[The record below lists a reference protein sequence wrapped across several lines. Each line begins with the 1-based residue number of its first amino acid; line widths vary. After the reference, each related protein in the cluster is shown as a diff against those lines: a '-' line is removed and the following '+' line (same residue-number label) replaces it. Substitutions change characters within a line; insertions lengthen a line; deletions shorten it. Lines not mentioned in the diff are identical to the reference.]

1 MPKLIKITSDISFKR
16 NDISI
21 PMKDKEDMIPISEY
35 NRFIGKAE
43 KELHDRLDELIRI
56 QRLIHVLK
64 SKVKQLEEENSLESK
79 TCQDIINQIN
89 LLEQLRRRSS
99 LFLVQV
105 NRSLNYIE
113 PKSSTKQKEGINEMK
128 NNADNKIHDIS
139 LYKKAEV
146 IHNKK
151 ENIEN
156 PYQCDNH
163 LINNNNDNNNNDNN
177 NKRITNMKAKE
188 ETKLT
193 LRRKPKRRTKPNP
206 TFCTSNNKC
215 KIHKRVSVTV
225 TNTPVI
231 QKVIQKFKETK
242 IKVNS
247 HESDFSPPY
256 HGNKNYITY
265 EFQ

>member
-1 MPKLIKITSDISFKR
+1 MPKLTKITSDISFKR

-21 PMKDKEDMIPISEY
+21 PMKDKDMIPISEY

-56 QRLIHVLK
+56 QKLIHILK
-64 SKVKQLEEENSLESK
+64 SKVKQLKEENSLESK

-128 NNADNKIHDIS
+128 NNADDKIHDIN

-146 IHNKK
+146 SHNKK

-156 PYQCDNH
+156 PYQYDNNNNDNNNND
-163 LINNNNDNNNNDNN
+163 NNNNDNNNNDNN

-231 QKVIQKFKETK
+231 QKC
-242 IKVNS
+242 
-247 HESDFSPPY
+247 
-256 HGNKNYITY
+256 
-265 EFQ
+265 

>member
-1 MPKLIKITSDISFKR
+1 MPKLTKITSDISFKR

-56 QRLIHVLK
+56 QKLIHVLK
-64 SKVKQLEEENSLESK
+64 LKVKQLKEENSLESK

-113 PKSSTKQKEGINEMK
+113 PKSSTKRKEGINEMK
-128 NNADNKIHDIS
+128 NNADDKIHDIS

-146 IHNKK
+146 SHNKK

-156 PYQCDNH
+156 PYQCDSH
-163 LINNNNDNNNNDNN
+163 LIKNNNDNN
-177 NKRITNMKAKE
+177 NKRITNMEAKV

-193 LRRKPKRRTKPNP
+193 LRRKPKRRTKPKP
-206 TFCTSNNKC
+206 VSHTSNNNEKLI
-215 KIHKRVSVTV
+215 KEYQLQNEDKG
-225 TNTPVI
+225 
-231 QKVIQKFKETK
+231 KFT
-242 IKVNS
+242 
-247 HESDFSPPY
+247 
-256 HGNKNYITY
+256 
-265 EFQ
+265 

>member
-1 MPKLIKITSDISFKR
+1 MPKLTKITSDISFKR

-56 QRLIHVLK
+56 QKLIHILK
-64 SKVKQLEEENSLESK
+64 SKVKQLKEENSLESK

-128 NNADNKIHDIS
+128 NNADDKIHDIS

-146 IHNKK
+146 SHNKK

-156 PYQCDNH
+156 PYQCDSH
-163 LINNNNDNNNNDNN
+163 LIKNNNDNNNNDNN
-177 NKRITNMKAKE
+177 NKRITNMEAKV

-193 LRRKPKRRTKPNP
+193 LRRKPKRRIKPKP
-206 TFCTSNNKC
+206 VSHTSNNNE
-215 KIHKRVSVTV
+215 KINKRVSVTV

>member
-1 MPKLIKITSDISFKR
+1 MPKVIKITSDISFKR
-16 NDISI
+16 NDISN

-56 QRLIHVLK
+56 QKLIHVLK
-64 SKVKQLEEENSLESK
+64 SKVKQLKEENSLESK

-113 PKSSTKQKEGINEMK
+113 PKSCTKQKEGINEMK
-128 NNADNKIHDIS
+128 NNADDKIHDIS
-139 LYKKAEV
+139 LYKKAE
-146 IHNKK
+146 
-151 ENIEN
+151 
-156 PYQCDNH
+156 
-163 LINNNNDNNNNDNN
+163 
-177 NKRITNMKAKE
+177 
-188 ETKLT
+188 
-193 LRRKPKRRTKPNP
+193 
-206 TFCTSNNKC
+206 
-215 KIHKRVSVTV
+215 
-225 TNTPVI
+225 
-231 QKVIQKFKETK
+231 FKETK

>member
-1 MPKLIKITSDISFKR
+1 MPKLTKITSDISFKR

-56 QRLIHVLK
+56 QKLIHVLK

-99 LFLVQV
+99 LFLIKV

-113 PKSSTKQKEGINEMK
+113 PKSSTKQKECINEMK
-128 NNADNKIHDIS
+128 NNVDDKIHDIS

-146 IHNKK
+146 SHNKK

-177 NKRITNMKAKE
+177 NKRITNMKAKV

-193 LRRKPKRRTKPNP
+193 LRRKPKRRTKPKP
-206 TFCTSNNKC
+206 TSHTSNNNE

-225 TNTPVI
+225 INTPVI
-231 QKVIQKFKETK
+231 QKVIQKFKGTK
-242 IKVNS
+242 IKANS

-256 HGNKNYITY
+256 HVNKNYIKY

>member
-1 MPKLIKITSDISFKR
+1 MPKVIKITSDISFKR

-21 PMKDKEDMIPISEY
+21 PIKDKEDMIPISEY

-113 PKSSTKQKEGINEMK
+113 PKSCTKQKE
-128 NNADNKIHDIS
+128 
-139 LYKKAEV
+139 
-146 IHNKK
+146 
-151 ENIEN
+151 
-156 PYQCDNH
+156 
-163 LINNNNDNNNNDNN
+163 
-177 NKRITNMKAKE
+177 
-188 ETKLT
+188 
-193 LRRKPKRRTKPNP
+193 
-206 TFCTSNNKC
+206 
-215 KIHKRVSVTV
+215 
-225 TNTPVI
+225 VI

-256 HGNKNYITY
+256 HVNKNYITY